1 MGVGHLS
8 CLARRDLRLP
18 MVQGTQQPPQGYSR
32 MEMERAMPAMAD
44 HFARGFK
51 VEGGGEEVVDVV
63 GVVGV
68 VGVVR
73 SRILKRDE
81 GVEEEMIRKCAV
93 ASRVEWV
100 PE

>member
-1 MGVGHLS
+1 MK
-8 CLARRDLRLP
+8 
-18 MVQGTQQPPQGYSR
+18 
-32 MEMERAMPAMAD
+32 MERAMPAMAD

-51 VEGGGEEVVDVV
+51 VCGLVWTGLDWFGWAWTGGGKEVVD
-63 GVVGV
+63 VVGV

-93 ASRVEWV
+93 VSTVSRVE
-100 PE
+100 